1 MLYTSTYAI
10 ILNYKHVHKY
20 LGTPLTMYLLKN
32 NLISEANLG
41 VVKARRIIID
51 YIPMHDT
58 NQPPSE

>member
-1 MLYTSTYAI
+1 ML
-10 ILNYKHVHKY
+10 HKY